1 LLDISFF
8 LLYVLIHSN
17 ASVYRNVTGKPSE
30 EIGMESTNAN
40 ASEAA
45 GAAVKREA
53 PRQAK
58 KGLQIRDVLLIGIL
72 LAAGAVLKFF
82 VGTVINFGMKPNFI
96 IAMYCLTILLI
107 KPGIIE
113 AAVIGLLS
121 GAVCQFFPGQ
131 PYINFVSELLGAAAM
146 CLLIKIPLEKI
157 RLPVKTIVCTFFSTL
172 VSGFSFIAVMYVMYY
187 SGADIK
193 PTPLAI
199 FMAII
204 FGTATINAVIVQ
216 VLYIP
221 LKLVLKKD

>member
-1 LLDISFF
+1 
-8 LLYVLIHSN
+8 
-17 ASVYRNVTGKPSE
+17 
-30 EIGMESTNAN
+30 MESANAN
-40 ASEAA
+40 AASAVPGEGSA
-45 GAAVKREA
+45 GKREVA
-53 PRQAK
+53 RREK

-121 GAVCQFFPGQ
+121 GAICQFFPGQ
-131 PYINFVSELLGAAAM
+131 PYINFASELLGAIAM

-157 RLPVKTIVCTFFSTL
+157 KIPVKPVVCTFLSTL
-172 VSGFSFIAVMYVMYY
+172 VSGFSFIAVMYIMYY
-187 SGADIK
+187 AGADIT

-204 FGTATINAVIVQ
+204 FGTAAINAVIVQ

>member
-1 LLDISFF
+1 ME
-8 LLYVLIHSN
+8 
-17 ASVYRNVTGKPSE
+17 NV
-30 EIGMESTNAN
+30 NVN
-40 ASEAA
+40 EAQA
-45 GAAVKREA
+45 GVKREVA
-53 PRQAK
+53 RQEK
-58 KGLQIRDVLLIGIL
+58 KGLQIRDVILIGIL

-96 IAMYCLTILLI
+96 IAMYCLIILLI
-107 KPGIIE
+107 KPGIAE
-113 AAVIGLLS
+113 AAIIGLLS
-121 GAVCQFFPGQ
+121 GAICQFFPGQ
-131 PYINFVSELLGAAAM
+131 PYINFASELLGALAM

-157 RLPVKTIVCTFFSTL
+157 KLPVKTLVCTFVSTL

-193 PTPLAI
+193 PTPLGI

-204 FGTATINAVIVQ
+204 FGTAAINAVIVQ